1 MAEPVTDNVVD
12 DQIDENDDDVVED
25 EIKSSYKTIGERFS
39 LYDVVLTNTIRD
51 AAIASTMTSFNYTV
65 EKVANGQV
73 LLEAARQADAQ
84 NAKEYGEQYAAGEKV
99 EKEYAEASKPYI
111 KSLKV
116 ARIAFENDR
125 NATKSLL
132 LSGRRPAK
140 IGDWLRYSEVFYRN
154 LLNNDVYLQEMAEY
168 GQTKAILE
176 AEFKEVK
183 DVIDA
188 YAAYKKEMGEA
199 LESTKIRDEKMGL
212 LDDWMAKFI
221 GIARIALENKP
232 EALKK
237 IGL

>member
-1 MAEPVTDNVVD
+1 MAEPTSDTVVD
-12 DQIDENDDDVVED
+12 DQIDENDDDIVEE
-25 EIKSSYKTIGERFS
+25 EIKNSYRTIGERFS
-39 LYDVVLTNTIRD
+39 LYDIVLANAVKD
-51 AAIASTMTSFNYTV
+51 AALASAMTSFNYTV
-65 EKVANGQV
+65 EKIANGQA

-99 EKEYAEASKPYI
+99 EKEYTEASKPYI
-111 KSLKV
+111 KSIKV
-116 ARIAFENDR
+116 ARIAFGNDR

-132 LSGRRPAK
+132 LAGRRPAK

-154 LLNNDVYLQEMAEY
+154 LLNSDAYLMEMAEY

-183 DVIDA
+183 DVIEA